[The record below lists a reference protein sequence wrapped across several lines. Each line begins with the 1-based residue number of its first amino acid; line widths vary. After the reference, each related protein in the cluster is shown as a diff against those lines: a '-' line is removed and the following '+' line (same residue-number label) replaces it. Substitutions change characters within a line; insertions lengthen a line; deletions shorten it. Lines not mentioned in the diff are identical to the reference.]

1 MFLIV
6 NLFIYIQLFFLQKYE
21 NNGINANTMEKSQIL
36 LIESDE
42 NTWQNRLATHPY
54 IWDDAKEWR
63 KKFAESMVKKEL
75 EKMELKSKKV
85 AMGEQFSSFTNFVY
99 CYNPSHI
106 LLS

>member
-1 MFLIV
+1 MKNYRLNSLPIHR
-6 NLFIYIQLFFLQKYE
+6 NKYE
-21 NNGINANTMEKSQIL
+21 NNGINATTMEKSQIL

-42 NTWQNRLATHPY
+42 KHVTKSTCHHPY

-85 AMGEQFSSFTNFVY
+85 AMGKQFSSFTNFVC

-106 LLS
+106 LPS